1 LGHNILDFDT
11 TSSRPS
17 ETSPGGDPPGSNA
30 AGGKEE
36 GIFTDTGNIFAGAG
50 VASGTEGLNLS
61 YQILNGFF
69 LEGFLRAVQESD
81 EAETLTAPKITL
93 SNTQRGT
100 IKVVTTS
107 NYVETFEI
115 VSQTPEPVVEEI
127 DSGTT
132 FSVRPVVSADRKYV
146 YLEVHPVI
154 TTVDLTTT
162 VTYETVAPGTVGGE
176 GGAKAENTITLPVTQ
191 KQELS
196 VTVCVPD
203 KGVLMIGGLGSRSE
217 TKTSSGTPIL
227 SKIPIIKRL
236 FSSKKIDRD
245 IATDGNLIILIK
257 PTILI
262 REEQEAQAFA
272 RKDVEFV
279 EPIRPTIKLRDE

>member
-1 LGHNILDFDT
+1 M
-11 TSSRPS
+11 
-17 ETSPGGDPPGSNA
+17 
-30 AGGKEE
+30 
-36 GIFTDTGNIFAGAG
+36 
-50 VASGTEGLNLS
+50 
-61 YQILNGFF
+61 
-69 LEGFLRAVQESD
+69 
-81 EAETLTAPKITL
+81 
-93 SNTQRGT
+93 
-100 IKVVTTS
+100 
-107 NYVETFEI
+107 
-115 VSQTPEPVVEEI
+115 
-127 DSGTT
+127 
-132 FSVRPVVSADRKYV
+132 

-162 VTYETVAPGTVGGE
+162 VEYETAGITPVGG
-176 GGAKAENTITLPVTQ
+176 AAAENATNTITLPVTQ

-203 KGVLMIGGLGSRSE
+203 KGILMIGGLGSRSE
-217 TKTSSGTPIL
+217 TKTSSGVPIL

-245 IATDGNLIILIK
+245 IATDGNLIILVK